1 MERTKL
7 YLEAY
12 TLSLLLI
19 ERLDELG
26 DTSQRGVK
34 HHSKELI
41 KAIENEE
48 KGVGETSAAVA
59 SILSKGVD
67 EIMTQLMK
75 EVLKTK

>member
-1 MERTKL
+1 MEKTKL

-26 DTSQRGVK
+26 DTSQRGIK
-34 HHSKELI
+34 YYAKGLI
-41 KAIENEE
+41 KEIENEE
-48 KGVGETSAAVA
+48 KGVGKTSAAVA

-67 EIMTQLMK
+67 EIMSQLMK
-75 EVLKTK
+75 EVLKN